1 MRFPVVLLLLL
12 LILTVPSGPARAEA
26 PDATAAPLDRGAWA
40 REVRLMRSAERAE
53 LAELSRKARI
63 AAPGA
68 EHAQAQRALEAGKL
82 VWRRRVLEAQ
92 LVRTRAAG
100 LAETS
105 RKLELRLAE
114 LDAVAQR
121 RLPATPAGEER

>member
-1 MRFPVVLLLLL
+1 MRFLSVALSLLLAACA
-12 LILTVPSGPARAEA
+12 VVGVARAQDREV
-26 PDATAAPLDRGAWA
+26 AAAALDRGAWA

-53 LAELSRKARI
+53 LTELSRKARL

-82 VWRRRVLEAQ
+82 AWRRRVLEAQ

-100 LAETS
+100 LTETS
-105 RKLELRLAE
+105 RKLESRLAE
-114 LDAVAQR
+114 LEAVAQR